1 MAIERHSFIF
11 GLIIS
16 FMQVNEQL
24 IDHLANLARLE
35 FDPAAKQAMQADMEK
50 IIGFVEKLNELDT
63 TGVEPLRYMG
73 EASNVYRHDV
83 PGENLP
89 VATALQN
96 APHKD
101 ESFFKVPKVI
111 KRD

>member
-1 MAIERHSFIF
+1 MTVDEK
-11 GLIIS
+11 
-16 FMQVNEQL
+16 L

-63 TGVEPLRYMG
+63 TGVDPLRFMG
-73 EASNVYRHDV
+73 KAANVYREDM
-83 PGENLP
+83 PGKNLP
-89 VATALQN
+89 VAKALQN